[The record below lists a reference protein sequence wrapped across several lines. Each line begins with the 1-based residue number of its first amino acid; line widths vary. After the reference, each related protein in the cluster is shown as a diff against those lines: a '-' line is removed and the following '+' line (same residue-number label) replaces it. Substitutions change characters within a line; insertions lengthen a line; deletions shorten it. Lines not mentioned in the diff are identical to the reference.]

1 MYFISFHIV
10 SQSIIIMYYLHV
22 QVFKYTYVYSWAY
35 CLMFT
40 EINCKLYIVT
50 AKRAYIDTNLCK
62 KVSSKVQ
69 VAVGSGRTRFPP
81 L

>member
-1 MYFISFHIV
+1 M
-10 SQSIIIMYYLHV
+10 
-22 QVFKYTYVYSWAY
+22 FK
-35 CLMFT
+35 

-81 L
+81 LWLYTGFISHLW